1 MEDQIPEKLINDIIT
16 AVVAI
21 EKKYAHEL
29 TGVRNERRQAIK
41 EALSNLVSEQL
52 EQ

>member
-1 MEDQIPEKLINDIIT
+1 MDEQISEKLIHDVIT
-16 AVVAI
+16 AIVAI
-21 EKKYAHEL
+21 EKQYAHEL